1 MKGSKRYA
9 KATIC
14 CMAVLA
20 SGLVLSCSDD
30 WDAHYDGVPRP
41 TRTLW
46 QEITAR
52 PELSDFA
59 KLLKGY
65 GYDKFLDSGQR
76 YTVWA
81 PSGSIDTTLV
91 TGEDMTP
98 DEVME
103 QVVKNLSLIHI
114 SEPTRP

>member
-14 CMAVLA
+14 CMAVLV

-30 WDAHYDGVPRP
+30 WDAHYDGLPRP

-52 PELSDFA
+52 PEL
-59 KLLKGY
+59 
-65 GYDKFLDSGQR
+65 
-76 YTVWA
+76 
-81 PSGSIDTTLV
+81 
-91 TGEDMTP
+91 
-98 DEVME
+98 
-103 QVVKNLSLIHI
+103 
-114 SEPTRP
+114 

>member
-14 CMAVLA
+14 CMAVLV

-52 PELSDFA
+52 PELSD
-59 KLLKGY
+59 LQNCLK
-65 GYDKFLDSGQR
+65 D
-76 YTVWA
+76 TV
-81 PSGSIDTTLV
+81 TTSSWIRANAIRF
-91 TGEDMTP
+91 GHHP
-98 DEVME
+98 AA
-103 QVVKNLSLIHI
+103 
-114 SEPTRP
+114 

>member
-14 CMAVLA
+14 CMAVLV

-52 PELSDFA
+52 PGLSGFA

-65 GYDKFLDSGQR
+65 G
-76 YTVWA
+76 
-81 PSGSIDTTLV
+81 
-91 TGEDMTP
+91 
-98 DEVME
+98 
-103 QVVKNLSLIHI
+103 LSLGFGLTLYGLGTIRQHRHDI
-114 SEPTRP
+114 GDR